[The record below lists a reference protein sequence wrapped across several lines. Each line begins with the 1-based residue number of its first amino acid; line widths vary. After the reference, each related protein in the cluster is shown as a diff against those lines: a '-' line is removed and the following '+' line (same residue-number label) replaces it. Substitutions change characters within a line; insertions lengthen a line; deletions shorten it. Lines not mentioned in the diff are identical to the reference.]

1 MNLLLLFVDELMGF
15 YKSKVMISLWIGLP
29 LVSILFHFLSSSTG
43 SPIPFTVVSA
53 IVVSSLAGTLA
64 SVMLAVSIINEKNRH
79 VYELFLIRPLK
90 RRNIIIAKFLSVYVC
105 IAVAAIL
112 AIILGMVADY
122 LTTGTLSEA
131 VLSNT
136 FQSLSISLSM
146 MATSCAAGVLIGVVS
161 PSVLVGAILVI
172 YGGNQISALPLLPS
186 ILNLTNPTLFTIS
199 LGALMSIIL
208 LILAISIFDRKQF
221 WLGRQATV

>member
-43 SPIPFTVVSA
+43 SPIPFTVVST

-146 MATSCAAGVLIGVVS
+146 MATSCAAGALIGVVS

-199 LGALMSIIL
+199 LGALMSTIL

-221 WLGRQATV
+221 

>member
-43 SPIPFTVVSA
+43 SPISFTVVSA

-122 LTTGTLSEA
+122 LTTGALSEA
-131 VLSNT
+131 GLSNT

-146 MATSCAAGVLIGVVS
+146 MATSCAAGVVIGVVS

-221 WLGRQATV
+221 